1 MTKLRKAGLAAAAAA
16 TVGAGVLGGA
26 AIANASD
33 GDASASHRYGYGAH
47 GGPDGDGGPGERP
60 WQAGGPFSEDEVTG
74 DELAKVTTAVQGHD
88 ATLTVDHVVKK
99 DDGTYL
105 VLATTDDDART
116 ALTVS
121 ADLATVEEAEGGP
134 GFGPGRGGPGHGPM
148 GGAEVT
154 GQELTDLTAAVTA
167 HDASLTVERAFQRED
182 DGDYFVL
189 ATKGDEHVGLK
200 VSSDL
205 TTVEEL
211 ERPDGAR
218 GPGGGPGGRGPFGG
232 PSGGAEQQGQQES

>member
-16 TVGAGVLGGA
+16 TVGAGVVGGA
-26 AIANASD
+26 AIASASD
-33 GDASASHRYGYGAH
+33 GGASASHRYGYGAH
-47 GGPDGDGGPGERP
+47 GGPGGYGGPGERP
-60 WQAGGPFSEDEVTG
+60 WQAGGPFSEDTADQVTG
-74 DELAKVTTAVQGHD
+74 DELAQVTTAVQGHD
-88 ATLTVDHVVKK
+88 ATLTVDHVVKE
-99 DDGTYL
+99 DDGSYL

-167 HDASLTVERAFQRED
+167 HDASLTVERAFQRDD

-205 TTVEEL
+205 KTVEEL
-211 ERPDGAR
+211 ERPDGDR
-218 GPGGGPGGRGPFGG
+218 GPGGRGPFGG
-232 PSGGAEQQGQQES
+232 PEQQDQKQS